1 LLLGTWLL
9 STSSLTSCK
18 RPEPVLVPVGEVE
31 VVRRLENGNW
41 EVKPGL
47 ILRLF
52 DLKWE
57 NKILKARIRELEKK

>member
-1 LLLGTWLL
+1 MLI
-9 STSSLTSCK
+9 
-18 RPEPVLVPVGEVE
+18 PVGEAE
-31 VVRRLENGNW
+31 VVRRLDNGNY

-57 NKILKARIRELEKK
+57 NKMLKARIRELEKK